1 MRSLN
6 PGYKLLTLIL
16 ASLLLS
22 VTFHTRLNLLT
33 AGLALLVTFCTPGVR
48 RRNLL
53 LALIPFFLTAAGMFT
68 TGLFFSSSPPG
79 CWPSAAWG
87 CSSPLPPTPWS

>member
-33 AGLALLVTFCTPGVR
+33 AGLALLVTFCTPGV
-48 RRNLL
+48 
-53 LALIPFFLTAAGMFT
+53 AGGT
-68 TGLFFSSSPPG
+68 C
-79 CWPSAAWG
+79 CWP
-87 CSSPLPPTPWS
+87 